1 MTGRPVLALTGW
13 ALRQAASGL
22 LVLLGTTLLLY
33 GVLRAAP
40 AATTAKR
47 IGVVEAPAAGGA
59 GLPGY
64 GEWLLGA
71 LRGDLGRSAAV
82 QQGRPVAALI
92 LPGLRRSLGLA
103 GTALFVSTLLAVTVS
118 RWARSGF
125 LGPLAGTLAHLAS
138 ALPVFLLVYATAVL
152 GNRLVAAGARGG
164 WWDLPAWFP
173 FPSRDH
179 WVPWAVAVLVL
190 AVGDGLLA
198 DLLGRVR
205 AEARA
210 ARRVEHRVGARI
222 LGIPEVAVTVREAVP
237 GLAAHLSRRVAFVL
251 GSTVILEAA
260 LGWPGLGY
268 LTWRAA
274 AERDLPLLLGSAV
287 VLAAVVRIAGVAAE
301 IAGRWADP
309 RVGEAER

>member
-1 MTGRPVLALTGW
+1 MTGRPVFALAGW
-13 ALRQAASGL
+13 ALRQVASGL

-40 AATTAKR
+40 TVAPAKR
-47 IGVVEAPAAGGA
+47 IGVVEGPAAGVA

-82 QQGRPVAALI
+82 QQGRPVVALI

-103 GTALFVSTLLAVTVS
+103 GAALAVSTLLAVTVS
-118 RWARSGF
+118 RWARRRF
-125 LGPLAGTLAHLAS
+125 LGRLAGTLAHLAS
-138 ALPVFLLVYATAVL
+138 ALPVFLLVYAITVL
-152 GNRLVAAGARGG
+152 GNRLVAAGAQGG
-164 WWDLPAWFP
+164 WWDLPSWFP

-179 WVPWAVAVLVL
+179 WVPWVVAVVVL

-198 DLLGRVR
+198 DLLGRIRAEVR
-205 AEARA
+205 AAG
-210 ARRVEHRVGARI
+210 RVEHRVGARL
-222 LGIPEVAVTVREAVP
+222 LGIPEAAVTVRETLP
-237 GLAAHLSRRVAFVL
+237 GVAAHLSRRVAFVL

-287 VLAAVVRIAGVAAE
+287 ALAAVVRLAGVVAE
-301 IAGRWADP
+301 AAGRWADP
-309 RVGEAER
+309 RVGEVER

>member
-1 MTGRPVLALTGW
+1 MRDRPALALAGW
-13 ALRQAASGL
+13 ALRQAAGGL
-22 LVLLGTTLLLY
+22 LVLLGTSLLLY

-40 AATTAKR
+40 TGTMAERVGSA
-47 IGVVEAPAAGGA
+47 GAPAAAPA

-64 GEWLLGA
+64 GDWLAGA
-71 LRGDLGRSAAV
+71 LRGDLGRSTAV
-82 QQGRPVAALI
+82 QRGRPVTALI

-103 GTALFVSTLLAVTVS
+103 GTALLVSTLLSAGI
-118 RWARSGF
+118 AR
-125 LGPLAGTLAHLAS
+125 LGAGRPAGAGLATAAHLAS
-138 ALPVFLLVYATAVL
+138 ALPVFLLVYAVTVF
-152 GNRLVAAGARGG
+152 GNRLVAAGTRGG

-179 WVPWAVAVLVL
+179 WVPWAVAVVVL

-198 DLLGRVR
+198 DLLGRIRAEVR
-205 AEARA
+205 AAG
-210 ARRVEHRVGARI
+210 RVEHRVGARL
-222 LGIPEVAVTVREAVP
+222 LGIPEAAVTVRETLP
-237 GLAAHLSRRVAFVL
+237 GVAAHLSRRVAFVL

-287 VLAAVVRIAGVAAE
+287 VLAAVVRLAGVVAE
-301 IAGRWADP
+301 AAGRWADP
-309 RVGEAER
+309 RVGETGR